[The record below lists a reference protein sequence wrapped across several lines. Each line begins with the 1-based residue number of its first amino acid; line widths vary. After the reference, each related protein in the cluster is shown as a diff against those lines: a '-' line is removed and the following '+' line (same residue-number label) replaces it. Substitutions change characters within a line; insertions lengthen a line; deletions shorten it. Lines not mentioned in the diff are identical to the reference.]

1 MYTACR
7 STVPPPWAEN
17 PSLRRV
23 RLRQS
28 TPSHRYPETDHAP
41 VPGPAQPELPT
52 LPQPE
57 PGLAWVLHVGTGQYV
72 YVSSSLQ
79 RLLGY
84 APEAFA
90 TDGLAFTRHLLHPA
104 DAGNLEKLQGRVA
117 EFLLTVPPPQRVGYQ
132 CNYDYRLRKSDG
144 TYLRLLEQS
153 TVLYTDARGE
163 ITHLAA
169 TCSDIT
175 HWKKDEV
182 LTASVVSPAGTT
194 CLVCT
199 SADRELPKHLLP
211 SKREKEIL
219 DLIAV
224 GCTSQQI
231 ADRLFISLHTVNTHR
246 RNLMRKIKAKCGN
259 DLFRYALANMNR

>member
-1 MYTACR
+1 MYTAYR
-7 STVPPPWAEN
+7 STVPPPWAET

-28 TPSHRYPETDHAP
+28 LPSHCQPGTDTMP
-41 VPGPAQPELPT
+41 VPGPAQPALPA

-57 PGLAWVLHVGTGQYV
+57 PGLSWILHVGTGKYEYV
-72 YVSSSLQ
+72 GRTLQ

-90 TDGLAFTRHLLHPA
+90 AGGAEFTRRLLHPA
-104 DAGNLEKLQGRVA
+104 DAGNLERLKARVG
-117 EFLLTVPPPQRVGYQ
+117 EFLLSVPPAQRVGYQ
-132 CNYDYRLRKSDG
+132 CNYDYRLRKPDG
-144 TYLRLLEQS
+144 TCLRLLEQS

-169 TCSDIT
+169 TCTDIT

-182 LTASVVSPAGTT
+182 LTASVVSPAGET
-194 CLVCT
+194 CFVCT
-199 SADRELPKHLLP
+199 SADRELPGHLML
-211 SKREKEIL
+211 SRREKEIL
-219 DLIAV
+219 GLIAA
-224 GCTSQQI
+224 GHTSQQI

-246 RNLMRKIKAKCGN
+246 RNLARKTKTKSGN
-259 DLFRYALANMNR
+259 DLVRYAIASQA